1 MKLETDN
8 PWSYLRGIEPSSLC
22 DWPGRVSA
30 VLFFGTCNL
39 RCPTCHNKELAWHPE
54 RLPAISKE
62 KLGSFLKTRKK
73 WLDGVVISG
82 GEPAQVSGLE
92 AILTFLKAL
101 GLECKIDSN
110 GCFPEIIEH
119 LVQTNLVRQVAV
131 DVKGPWAKYP
141 ELTGQHCTAKQARR
155 NLGRIFEL
163 ARVHP
168 QAFLFRCT
176 KVPLLTAEDL
186 ELAAS
191 YLPEGFELS
200 LQNYIPPK
208 GEPSLSTV
216 TSANQG
222 GSDVHGGL

>member
-62 KLGSFLKTRKK
+62 KLGSFLKTRKT

-82 GEPAQVSGLE
+82 GEPAQVPGLE
-92 AILTFLKAL
+92 AVLTFLNDL

-119 LVQTNLVRQVAV
+119 LVHTDLVRQVAV

-141 ELTGQHCTAKQARR
+141 ELTGQRCSVEQARR
-155 NLGRIFEL
+155 NLSRIFEL
-163 ARVHP
+163 ARAHP

-176 KVPLLTAEDL
+176 RVPLLTAEDL

-191 YLPEGFELS
+191 YVPEGFELS

-208 GEPSLSTV
+208 GEPFLSAV